1 MLDAKVYLNVEY
13 VPLVHLSQSLVNRI
27 YTYDHYSHSI
37 DMKKLKATD
46 TGSMA
51 DIAFLLLVFFL
62 VTTQI
67 NQDYGITT
75 NLAKAA
81 PKNDSTVSVNT
92 HIYVNRQ
99 GKYLV
104 NGEEKEKGKLVENI
118 QEELDSRQH
127 IKNVITINTDRNV
140 GYDDFIYA
148 LNAGKKATNLF
159 YQKKAMKE
167 WNTAYKNLSS
177 DRKIQLKKRHPIVLV
192 ENEND

>member
-1 MLDAKVYLNVEY
+1 MLGAKVYLNVEY

-27 YTYDHYSHSI
+27 YVYGLHLHSI
-37 DMKKLKATD
+37 GMKKLKATD

-81 PKNDSTVSVNT
+81 PKNDSIISVNT
-92 HIYVNRQ
+92 RIYVNSQ

-104 NGEEKEKGKLVENI
+104 NEEEQEKEKLVENI
-118 QEELDSRQH
+118 QEELDGQQH

-140 GYDDFIYA
+140 GYDDFIFA

-159 YQKKAMKE
+159 YQKKAMQK

-177 DRKIQLKKRHPIVLV
+177 DKKTQLKKRHPIVLV